1 MKRLVS
7 KVVGFAKE
15 TFSDFAQDE
24 AVTRAAA
31 LAFYTGLSFAP
42 LLLLAI
48 SAVGLF
54 GADASDAVVA
64 QVHGLLGPE
73 AGRAA
78 ALVAESAEERRG
90 DGWLGA
96 VLGVLTIL
104 VSAAG
109 AFGQLQTSLNRIW
122 EVKARP
128 GLGVRGW
135 IRKRLLSLGMVLAV
149 VFLLMVSLAFSAGLS
164 FLFAGRTGMLW
175 EALNAVTSLVAFTLL
190 FGLLFKYVPDVKV
203 PWHVLRVGAVTTA
216 VLFLLG
222 KTAIGVYLGRS
233 AVGSSY
239 GAAGS
244 LVVLLVWVYYCSIVV
259 FLGAEATQTQAR
271 LQGLRIEPN
280 RFAVPLDEDTG
291 PGARA

>member
-1 MKRLVS
+1 MKRARK
-7 KVVGFAKE
+7 KVVAFVKE

-42 LLLLAI
+42 MLLLAI
-48 SAVGLF
+48 AAVGIF
-54 GADASDAVVA
+54 GPDASDAVVA

-78 ALVAESAEERRG
+78 ALVVENAEDRPKG
-90 DGWLGA
+90 GWIGA
-96 VLGVLTIL
+96 VLGLVTIL
-104 VSAAG
+104 FSAAG
-109 AFGQLQTSLNRIW
+109 AFGELQSSLNRIW

-128 GLGVRGW
+128 GLGIRGW
-135 IRKRLLSLGMVLAV
+135 IRKRLLSVGMVLAV
-149 VFLLMVSLAFSAGLS
+149 VFLLVVSLAFSAVLS
-164 FLFAGRTGMLW
+164 FLFAGRTGFLW
-175 EALNAVTSLVAFTLL
+175 EVLNAVTSLVAFTLL

-203 PWHVLRVGAVTTA
+203 PWHVLRIGAVTTA

-222 KTAIGVYLGRS
+222 KTGIGLYLGRS

-280 RFAVPLDEDTG
+280 RFAVRFDEDAGSGTS
-291 PGARA
+291 A